1 MCLKMNFLEGLPRWF
16 TWASIGLL
24 DQCCEKGRAFQK
36 SVKILSIVGDLNG
49 LNGCWRA
56 QHVSNHHRCFHVVAN
71 SPHQVA
77 SVLGCVTGFSFYG
90 AILELLEFLSME
102 GGHYG
107 RLITL
112 NNLQQHDHR

>member
-36 SVKILSIVGDLNG
+36 SVKMLSIVGDLNC

-71 SPHQVA
+71 SAHQVA
-77 SVLGCVTGFSFYG
+77 NVLGCVTGFSFLWGYFRTFR
-90 AILELLEFLSME
+90 ISQ
-102 GGHYG
+102 YG
-107 RLITL
+107 RRTL
-112 NNLQQHDHR
+112 WKTDNTE